1 TQSNMVSDKEQSER
15 IKVKG
20 GEVCIKT
27 GYWITPARPDT
38 RLYFTQGTTLPIL
51 SETDWGEVYWYWDG
65 EN

>member
-1 TQSNMVSDKEQSER
+1 EA
-15 IKVKG
+15 
-20 GEVCIKT
+20 CIKT
-27 GYWITPARPDT
+27 GHWITPAKPDT